1 MMQRSVFLRR
11 AGAMALTAALT
22 LSVPALAAE
31 PAQSRQED
39 LDRLMAGLETAH
51 PDLFANTPK
60 PAFQARKAEIE
71 ARLATESDVE
81 FLFDL
86 QSLTALAEDSHTGV
100 PVAGKIIEQVSAY
113 PMALSWRDGKWYLT
127 TAPAEHKALLGAQV
141 TAVNGR
147 DMESVVKAF
156 GQVLSADNPVKLRR
170 QYRQVCNLADYY
182 AYLGLAEAG
191 QPLELTLAKGGT
203 LSLTA
208 APYTA
213 LKDQQIA
220 QLGAQIPSPATAQ
233 QEEICCAFALDPD
246 TYYIQYNACRE
257 DPNLP
262 METFASQVREALDAG
277 DYGRILIDLRNNG
290 GGSDGVIWP
299 LLTLLRQ
306 ELDQGTEVVGLI
318 GEGTFSS
325 AIINAVELQE
335 MGIPLVGD
343 LTSGSVDHFGSV
355 GSFRLPHSGVQVQAS
370 SKYIDLGALLDAD
383 AGRGVEPLEPDVL
396 VRQTMADTLAGRDT
410 AVEWL
415 LAHPERLAQ
424 TAYPDAPLTRGRFLG
439 QLHRA
444 LGAPKDAKEAPF
456 QDLLEVEWY
465 LPAVNWAAEAGIT
478 LGTADGRLAAARTAS
493 WQECAQF
500 LVRAARDRSPA
511 PVRTAPLPAALADAP
526 WGRESLEQAW
536 QWGLLPED
544 TDFTHA
550 PTRAQGEAMAAAL
563 AKLGA

>member
-31 PAQSRQED
+31 PTQSRQED

-60 PAFQARKAEIE
+60 SAFQARKAEIE

-100 PVAGKIIEQVSAY
+100 PVAGKIIDQVSAY

-127 TAPAEHKALLGAQV
+127 TAPAEHKALLGTQV
-141 TAVNGR
+141 TAINGR
-147 DMESVVKAF
+147 DMESVVQAF

-182 AYLGLAEAG
+182 AYLGLADAG
-191 QPLELTLAKGGT
+191 QPLELTLAKGDT

-208 APYTA
+208 VPYTA

-220 QLGAQIPSPATAQ
+220 QLGAQISSPATAQ
-233 QEEICCAFALDPD
+233 QEKLYCAFALDPD
-246 TYYIQYNACRE
+246 TYYSQYNVCRE

-262 METFASQVREALDAG
+262 IETFASQVRQELDAG

-318 GEGTFSS
+318 GETTFSS

-355 GSFRLPHSGVQVQAS
+355 GSFRLPNSGIQVQVS

-439 QLHRA
+439 QLHHA

-465 LPAVNWAAEAGIT
+465 LPAVNWAAETGIT

-500 LVRAARDRSPA
+500 LVRAARDHSPA
-511 PVRTAPLPAALADAP
+511 PVRTAPLPAALADAL

-544 TDFTHA
+544 VDFTHA